1 MARRRWGWRI
11 AVISP
16 AVIIAGLAGAGLAGA
31 GSALAA
37 GSGGSAPAPCPSP
50 SGLLGGTTS
59 TVCDTL
65 TKGVLPTP
73 LPSILPSPVQ
83 SVLATVGSTVGGT
96 VGSLTS
102 PSTAPSAGAS
112 SPAPGGGTG
121 SSGSGGKPRS
131 GGGSRQSG
139 SGVSALG
146 PVGGGT
152 ADLGVLSSLGVP
164 GWLVRA
170 GLGPLPGG
178 TQPLSFPVVKPGE
191 RAIAPSLRP
200 VGRTVSSLWLI
211 FAIGVACL
219 VGVAGGLGRLDSR
232 RRAGGTS

>member
-37 GSGGSAPAPCPSP
+37 GAGGSAPAPCPSP

-59 TVCDTL
+59 TVCGTL

-83 SVLATVGSTVGGT
+83 SVVATVGSTVG
-96 VGSLTS
+96 SLVS
-102 PSTAPSAGAS
+102 PSSAPSAGAS

-131 GGGSRQSG
+131 GGGSRQPG
-139 SGVSALG
+139 SGVSTLG

-170 GLGPLPGG
+170 GLGPLPGS

-232 RRAGGTS
+232 RRVEGTS